1 MAIKANIVVDQ
12 GATFNTTINLTDEN
26 DAPLNLNG
34 YTGSAQMRKH
44 YTSSNAVNFIVDVA
58 PTTGTVSLSLS
69 ANTTISITPG
79 RYVYDV
85 ELTDNS
91 GIVSRIVEGI
101 VTVTPNV
108 TR

>member
-12 GATFNTTINLTDEN
+12 GSTFNTTIDITDEN
-26 DAPLNLNG
+26 DQPLNLSG
-34 YTGSAQMRKH
+34 YTGQAQMRKH
-44 YTSSNAVNFIVDVA
+44 YTSSNAVSFGVLINSSLGSIA
-58 PTTGTVSLSLS
+58 LSLS
-69 ANTTISITPG
+69 ANTTIQITPG

-85 ELTDNS
+85 ELTDSS

>member
-12 GATFNTTINLTDEN
+12 GSSFSTSINLTDTSDNIINLEN
-26 DAPLNLNG
+26 F
-34 YTGSAQMRKH
+34 TGAAQLRKH
-44 YTSSNAVNFIVDVA
+44 YTSSQSTPFNVTVI
-58 PTTGTVSLSLS
+58 PSTGEVRLDLS
-69 ANTTISITPG
+69 ANTTTLLTPG

-85 ELTDNS
+85 ELTDSS
-91 GIVSRIVEGI
+91 GVVSRIVEGI

>member
-12 GATFNTTINLTDEN
+12 GSSFSTSINITDTTDAVIDLT
-26 DAPLNLNG
+26 G
-34 YTGSAQMRKH
+34 FTGVAQMRKH
-44 YTSSNAVNFIVDVA
+44 YTSSTATPFTVTIVPA
-58 PTTGTVSLSLS
+58 SGTVRLALT
-69 ANTTISITPG
+69 ANATANLVAG

-85 ELTDNS
+85 ELTDDA
-91 GIVSRIVEGI
+91 GVISRIVEGI

>member
-12 GATFNTTINLTDEN
+12 GSSFSTSINLTDTSDN
-26 DAPLNLNG
+26 AIDLAN
-34 YTGSAQMRKH
+34 YTGAAQLRKH
-44 YTSSNAVNFIVDVA
+44 YTSSQSTAFDVSITPSTGIVRL
-58 PTTGTVSLSLS
+58 GLS
-69 ANTTISITPG
+69 ANTTASLAPG

-85 ELTDNS
+85 ELTDS
-91 GIVSRIVEGI
+91 GGVTSRIIEGI